1 MVGRKCPPSYLY
13 MCRSFPRGS
22 YTPCEH
28 VALPQHHRHR
38 PSCGATAAAVAAEE
52 TRKNDISVFARE
64 AMSPAACTHP
74 SGFPSCSL
82 FLIFLSRVKRLL
94 LSARRFGPLRTAR
107 PAPPSSGACSIR
119 TLCGVLE
126 HGSRVSK
133 YPRGGGPG
141 AGVDCARIRRP
152 SSDVRPSYFNK
163 AVLSAPAPPA
173 VRLCSATDVG
183 VIAAIVVPRPR
194 KFVGPS
200 AGGGR

>member
-1 MVGRKCPPSYLY
+1 M
-13 MCRSFPRGS
+13 
-22 YTPCEH
+22 
-28 VALPQHHRHR
+28 
-38 PSCGATAAAVAAEE
+38 
-52 TRKNDISVFARE
+52 
-64 AMSPAACTHP
+64 
-74 SGFPSCSL
+74 
-82 FLIFLSRVKRLL
+82 
-94 LSARRFGPLRTAR
+94 
-107 PAPPSSGACSIR
+107 
-119 TLCGVLE
+119 LE

-163 AVLSAPAPPA
+163 AVLSAPAPA
-173 VRLCSATDVG
+173 VRLSSATDVG